1 MCNTDK
7 EISSLMH
14 LTAEIPIKNKAY
26 KFAPVSSCFRNGID
40 KEFNACYFLFSIYS
54 LSAYTIDIQ
63 AMSYKTNDKFNEYNE
78 SS

>member
-7 EISSLMH
+7 EISFLMH

-40 KEFNACYFLFSIYS
+40 KEFNACYFLFGIYS
-54 LSAYTIDIQ
+54 LSAYTIENKRQIQ
-63 AMSYKTNDKFNEYNE
+63 RIQ
-78 SS
+78 